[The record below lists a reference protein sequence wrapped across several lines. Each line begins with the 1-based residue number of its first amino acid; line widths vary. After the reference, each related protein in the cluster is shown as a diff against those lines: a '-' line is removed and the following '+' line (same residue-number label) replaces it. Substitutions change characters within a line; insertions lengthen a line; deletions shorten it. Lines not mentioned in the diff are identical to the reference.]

1 MGLSF
6 LISILLPFHLISY
19 QSSDITPVST
29 FTGSVTVANKLDS
42 LSNQEVLF
50 PDGTVVKYI
59 SPKDKNQDIQVL
71 LDRNRDKGVKQNTSE
86 NNLVHLS
93 GHDDGPFGNIK
104 KINVGDV
111 VALRDEFG
119 IKKKFRVQD
128 VEDFDLVS
136 IGTGGVPKNKSDSK
150 RLGRLLNKSDGV
162 LLQTCVESGSN
173 GFVVRFV
180 YGFRMI

>member
-1 MGLSF
+1 MNLSF
-6 LISILLPFHLISY
+6 LISVLLPFQLVTSHHT
-19 QSSDITPVST
+19 DIVPVST
-29 FTGSVTVANKLDS
+29 FTGSVAVANKLES
-42 LSNQEVLF
+42 LSNQKVLF
-50 PDGTVVKYI
+50 PDGTVVPYI
-59 SPKDKNQDIQVL
+59 SPRDEKQDIQVL
-71 LDRNRDKGVKQNTSE
+71 LDKNRDKAVKQSTSE

-104 KINVGDV
+104 KLKIGDV
-111 VALRDEFG
+111 IALKDDLG

-150 RLGRLLNKSDGV
+150 RLGKLLKKPDGV
-162 LLQTCVESGSN
+162 LLQTCVESKSN

-180 YGFRMI
+180 YGSRMI

>member
-1 MGLSF
+1 MNLSF
-6 LISILLPFHLISY
+6 LILVLLPFQLVTSQHT
-19 QSSDITPVST
+19 DITPVST
-29 FTGSVTVANKLDS
+29 FTGSVAVANKLES

-50 PDGTVVKYI
+50 PDGTVVPYI
-59 SPKDKNQDIQVL
+59 SPRDEKQDIQVL
-71 LDRNRDKGVKQNTSE
+71 LDKNRDKAVKQSTSE

-104 KINVGDV
+104 KLKIGDV
-111 VALRDEFG
+111 IALKDDFG

-136 IGTGGVPKNKSDSK
+136 IGTGGVPQNKSDSK
-150 RLGRLLNKSDGV
+150 RLGKLLKKSDGV
-162 LLQTCVESGSN
+162 LLQTCVESRSN

-180 YGFRMI
+180 YGSRMI